1 MDNSKIKE
9 ISPELLQRYIEM
21 RHRVDIEANA
31 IFSITSMLALL
42 ETCGD
47 DTIKVDP
54 VAFGKI
60 NQTLNKNILN
70 IWEILDDF
78 IFIIHAKSELERLDK

>member
-1 MDNSKIKE
+1 M
-9 ISPELLQRYIEM
+9 SPELLQRYVEM
-21 RHRVDIEANA
+21 RRRVDVEANT

-42 ETCGD
+42 ETSGE
-47 DTIKVDP
+47 DTINVDP

-60 NQTLNKNILN
+60 NQMLNKNILN

-78 IFIIHAKSELERLDK
+78 IFIIPARSELERLEK